1 MFNTVYKSWEAALAA
16 RQAVLRLC
24 CWLISPQ
31 RSGDSVTTQH
41 VHFTQFGLFMGGL
54 LLLLQKH
61 KQAPNKTP
69 NQTDLKVL
77 GRTLFCRLHL
87 LIYRITHGIT
97 EC

>member
-1 MFNTVYKSWEAALAA
+1 MFNTVYKSWEAAVAA

-24 CWLISPQ
+24 CWRTSPQ
-31 RSGDSVTTQH
+31 RSVDSVTTQQ
-41 VHFTQFGLFMGGL
+41 VCFTQFGLFTGG

-69 NQTDLKVL
+69 NQTDFKVL
-77 GRTLFCRLHL
+77 GRTLFCRLHF